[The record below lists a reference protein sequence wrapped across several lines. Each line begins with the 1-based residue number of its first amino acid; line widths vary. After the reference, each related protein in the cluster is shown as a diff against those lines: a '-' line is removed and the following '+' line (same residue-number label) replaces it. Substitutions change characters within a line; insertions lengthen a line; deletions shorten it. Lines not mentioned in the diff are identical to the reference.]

1 MPLKASEGPGGMKRF
16 EGKRVLVTGGAG
28 FIGSNLTDALVEE
41 GAHVTVLDD
50 LFTGRKE
57 NIRHLDKIRFIEGSV
72 TQFDCVSALV
82 RESQIVFNLAV
93 RNIIVSTHSP
103 RLDFQVNTGGVF
115 NVLLAARKHGIDRV
129 VYSSSASVYGN
140 SRYIPINEDDR
151 LNVLNPY
158 AASKLS
164 GENFCHSFYETY
176 GLPVVILRYSNV
188 YGINQSPLNPY
199 CGVVSKFFEK
209 LMDGQ
214 TPLIHGDGDQTRD
227 FTFVRDVVEATLAAA
242 LNPKAIGD
250 VFNVGSGKET
260 SINRMAKNIIEI
272 TGKSVSP
279 VHIDR
284 RDIDNI
290 RRRVLNIEKIRR
302 VLRWIPSTSLKQ
314 GLHLTYEWLSHEKPA
329 APVSSSDIHS
339 GVKIPARAS

>member
-1 MPLKASEGPGGMKRF
+1 MKRF

-41 GAHVTVLDD
+41 GASVTVLDD

-57 NIRHLDKIRFIEGSV
+57 NIGHLDRIRFVQGSV
-72 TQFDCVSALV
+72 TQFDCVSNLV
-82 RESQIVFNLAV
+82 SGADIVFNLAV

-103 RLDFQVNTGGVF
+103 RLDFQVNTGGIF
-115 NVLLAARKHGIDRV
+115 NILLAAKKHGVGRV

-140 SRYIPINEDDR
+140 PRYIPINEDDR

-176 GLPVVILRYSNV
+176 GVPVVILRYSNV
-188 YGINQSPLNPY
+188 YGKNQSPQNPY

-209 LMDGQ
+209 LMDDQ
-214 TPLIHGDGDQTRD
+214 TPLIHGDGEQTRD
-227 FTFVRDVVEATLAAA
+227 FTYVADVVEATMMAA

-250 VFNVGSGKET
+250 VFNIGSGKET
-260 SINRMAKNIIEI
+260 SVNRMAKNIIEI
-272 TGKSVSP
+272 TGKRVSP
-279 VHIDR
+279 AHIDR

-302 VLRWIPSTSLKQ
+302 VLRWIPSTSLKH
-314 GLHLTYEWLSHEKPA
+314 GLQLTYEWLSQTKPA
-329 APVSSSDIHS
+329 APASSAEIRSE
-339 GVKIPARAS
+339 VKVPVRAS